1 MKALK
6 WWVWIVSSFF
16 IFTFAGCDGG
26 GSSSSSLPT
35 DVKSGADVT
44 GSATGTLSLSLL
56 DAPTDEYQA
65 VYVTINEVQVHMAD
79 GDWEVVGS
87 PEKTYNLLE
96 LVNGVREQMGLTEL
110 ETGHYTQMRLIIG
123 DDPDSGIN
131 IFSQSHPFA
140 NYMIDLAD
148 NYRELKIPSGLQT
161 GIKIV
166 HGFDISENQT
176 TELIL
181 DFDASKSIVKA
192 GSGKWLLKPTIKVL
206 DTEEYALIS
215 GTITDIDTEQSLEG
229 VLVSAQI
236 YDSGA
241 DDPKDEVLMQASTI
255 TNADGLYTIFL
266 QPGTYNFLVYK
277 QGYNPYCAIIVAT
290 SSDSDPED
298 FTLSAASTGTITG
311 DVMIYGGYEDQ
322 HVTLSFRQIAQCEG
336 SAEDQQIEVE
346 SVNIASGGS
355 YDKSLP
361 VGSYHVVAFTYGRT
375 TQEFDVDTGTALDI
389 SFPVGP

>member
-6 WWVWIVSSFF
+6 CWVWIVSSFF
-16 IFTFAGCDGG
+16 IFTFAACDGG

-35 DVKSGADVT
+35 DGKSSADV
-44 GSATGTLSLSLL
+44 GAATGTLSLSLL

-96 LVNGVREQMGLTEL
+96 LVNGVRKQLGITEL
-110 ETGHYTQMRLIIG
+110 ETGHYTQMRLIID

-140 NYMIDLAD
+140 NYMIDLSD
-148 NYRELKIPSGLQT
+148 DYHELKIPSGLQT

-166 HGFDISENQT
+166 HGFDISEDKT

-181 DFDASKSIVKA
+181 DFDALKSIVKA
-192 GSGKWLLKPTIKVL
+192 GASGKWLLKPTIKVL
-206 DTEEYALIS
+206 DTEEYALIR
-215 GTITDIDTEQSLEG
+215 GTITDIDTEEFLEG

-236 YDSGA
+236 YDSSA

-266 QPGTYNFLVYK
+266 QPGTYNIVAYK
-277 QGYNPYCAIIVAT
+277 GGYNPVCALIPAESDISYTEDFALTAAATGNIYGTVAIIDGV
-290 SSDSDPED
+290 
-298 FTLSAASTGTITG
+298 
-311 DVMIYGGYEDQ
+311 VDQ
-322 HVTLSFRQIAQCEG
+322 HVSLSFREIAQCQG
-336 SAEDQQIEVE
+336 STEDQQIEVE
-346 SVNIASGGS
+346 SVNVGSGGS

-361 VGSYHVVAFTYGRT
+361 AGSYHVVAFTYGRT
-375 TQEFDVDTGTALDI
+375 TQEFDVDTDTALDI
-389 SFPVGP
+389 SFP